1 MSANGRLTAS
11 ELEYVED
18 NDQLNHAA
26 AYWFRAARNAYWA
39 EGGRG
44 ALIVEPAGAYRSWQV
59 QYDMKHGIP
68 SDDYWNLNPAMKVGL
83 AAAGTS
89 SHGTGNRFDA
99 GPGFNAFLL
108 RRGAEFGMVREFG
121 SADPNHWKILY
132 TLPAGGV
139 TAPLPIL
146 QQRRNA
152 MTARYLVAP
161 GPIWAG
167 IDLVAFRSVGGAIV
181 TTVQATAEDISRMY
195 PFPAEEVTR
204 DELNKAVIAARLWV
218 EQVVNA
224 SIGGAAAVDPK
235 TLAAEIAPLLR
246 LPDSDLTED
255 EFREALAAA
264 ATEIKS
270 RVATIPVT
278 VTVEQKPPA
287 GI

>member
-1 MSANGRLTAS
+1 MSNGRLAAS
-11 ELEYVED
+11 ELEFVED

-26 AYWFRAARNAYWA
+26 AYWFRAARAAYWA

-44 ALIVEPAGAYRSWQV
+44 ELIVERAGAYRDWDTQD
-59 QYDMKHGIP
+59 DMYNGRP
-68 SDDYWNLNPAMKVGL
+68 SYKYWNLSSISKVGL
-83 AAAGTS
+83 ARAGSS

-108 RRGAEFGMVREFG
+108 RRGGEFGMVREFG

-132 TLPAGGV
+132 TLPAGGS
-139 TAPLPIL
+139 ASPLPSL
-146 QQRRNA
+146 QVRKNA

-181 TTVQATAEDISRMY
+181 TTVQGTAEDISRMY

-224 SIGGAAAVDPK
+224 SIGGAAAIDPRS
-235 TLAAEIAPLLR
+235 LAAELAPLLR

-264 ATEIKS
+264 AADIKS

-278 VTVEQKPPA
+278 VTIEQKPPVT
-287 GI
+287 